1 VGFLKTKNME
11 YKLIIAQNTP
21 GKSGADWGELV
32 EEIEDKINRV
42 FAAVDSFQKFK
53 LSAEQWKLV
62 LIGGITSTFET
73 TKVDAC
79 LTLTQ
84 AIMIPKVVAT
94 YLMEKE
100 EEDGIKN
107 RCFRF

>member
-1 VGFLKTKNME
+1 ME

-53 LSAEQWKLV
+53 MAAEHWKLL
-62 LIGGITSTFET
+62 LIGGIASTFET
-73 TKVDAC
+73 TNVDTC

-84 AIMIPKVVAT
+84 AIMIPKGVAK
-94 YLMEKE
+94 YLIEKE
-100 EEDGIKN
+100 EEDGIAN
-107 RCFRF
+107 RCFRY

>member
-1 VGFLKTKNME
+1 ME
-11 YKLIIAQNTP
+11 YKLIIAQNTS
-21 GKSGADWGELV
+21 GKHGADWTELV

-42 FAAVDSFQKFK
+42 FAAVESFQKFK
-53 LSAEQWKLV
+53 MAAEHWKIL

-73 TKVDAC
+73 TKEDTC

-84 AIMIPKVVAT
+84 AILIPKGVT
-94 YLMEKE
+94 KYLIEKE

-107 RCFRF
+107 RCFRY

>member
-1 VGFLKTKNME
+1 ME
-11 YKLIIAQNTP
+11 YKLIIAQNTL
-21 GKSGADWGELV
+21 GKTGADWGELV

-53 LSAEQWKLV
+53 MLAEHWKLL

-73 TKVDAC
+73 TTKVDPC

-84 AIMIPKVVAT
+84 AIMIPKGVAK

>member
-1 VGFLKTKNME
+1 ME
-11 YKLIIAQNTP
+11 YKLIIAHNTS
-21 GKSGADWGELV
+21 GKHGADWTELV

-42 FAAVDSFQKFK
+42 FAAVDSFQKFNM
-53 LSAEQWKLV
+53 SAEHWKML

-73 TKVDAC
+73 TKEDTC

-84 AIMIPKVVAT
+84 AILIPKGVAK
-94 YLMEKE
+94 YLIEKE

-107 RCFRF
+107 RCFPY